1 MNWVAFFSQTG
12 SEIAHVSE
20 RVGRWPNLIVTNR
33 QDGFEKINQKLFS
46 GKSRILFTE
55 KKPDV
60 QRYKE
65 AIRSDSIVTLHGWL
79 RIVPEEIC
87 GKYEIYNGHP
97 GLITKYPELKGKDP
111 QERAYND
118 KYKTAGSVI
127 HRVVPEVDAG
137 EILAEEEVD
146 IKDKSLNEVYESLH
160 EISSDL
166 WVEFLKEK
174 FKDE

>member
-1 MNWVAFFSQTG
+1 M
-12 SEIAHVSE
+12 
-20 RVGRWPNLIVTNR
+20 
-33 QDGFEKINQKLFS
+33 
-46 GKSRILFTE
+46 
-55 KKPDV
+55 
-60 QRYKE
+60 
-65 AIRSDSIVTLHGWL
+65 

-87 GKYEIYNGHP
+87 GRYEIYNGHP

>member
-87 GKYEIYNGHP
+87 GKYEIYNLRVRILKRE
-97 GLITKYPELKGKDP
+97 LITTNIKQQVALYIEWYLRLM
-111 QERAYND
+111 QE
-118 KYKTAGSVI
+118 
-127 HRVVPEVDAG
+127 
-137 EILAEEEVD
+137 
-146 IKDKSLNEVYESLH
+146 KS
-160 EISSDL
+160 
-166 WVEFLKEK
+166 
-174 FKDE
+174 